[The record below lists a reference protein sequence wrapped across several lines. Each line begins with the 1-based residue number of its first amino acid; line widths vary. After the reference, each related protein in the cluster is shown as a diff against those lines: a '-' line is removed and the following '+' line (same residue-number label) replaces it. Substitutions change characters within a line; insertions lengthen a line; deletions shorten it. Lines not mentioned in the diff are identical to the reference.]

1 MSMTENYPT
10 VYSVSQ
16 VTSLVR
22 SALDERLPSRLSVR
36 GQITNWTAAASGH
49 AYFGLKD
56 QNALLGCV
64 MWKSRLAAVRF
75 RPENGLEV
83 IATGAVDVYPPH
95 GKYQLIADQL
105 EPAGVGELHLAFEQ
119 MIKRLQQ
126 QGLFRSEHKKPLPAY
141 PGRIGIITSESG
153 AAVHDIAKSIHDRWP
168 PAKLF
173 LYPVPVQG
181 AGAAEAIA
189 KAVNDVNRRNA
200 RLRLDLVIVGRGG
213 GSLEDLW
220 AFNEE
225 VVARAIFDSNIP
237 VISAV
242 GHEVDTTIA
251 DLVADARAS
260 TPTRAGVAAV
270 PDAAEVLAGLKH
282 NESALRSRLVWIL
295 DRCREHLK
303 TVRASGVFRDPM
315 LTVRI
320 REQRLDELA
329 PTLAN
334 CLRQL
339 LSRASAALQG
349 CSEKVLRIEPH
360 RLVGARK
367 VQLGDLVGRFRASE
381 EKRLDAARLALSAS
395 ENRLAALDPRAVLKR
410 GYSMTTTKTGLL
422 VTSPDDVSAG
432 DGIVTELAGRN
443 FIESTVVKKYR

>member
-1 MSMTENYPT
+1 MAGNQPT

-16 VTSLVR
+16 VTALVR
-22 SALDERLPSRLSVR
+22 SALDEALPARMAVR
-36 GQITNWTAAASGH
+36 GQITNWAAAASGH

-83 IATGAVDVYPPH
+83 IATGSVDVYPPH

-119 MIKRLQQ
+119 MVKRLQE
-126 QGLFRSEHKKPLPAY
+126 QGLFSERHKKPLPAY
-141 PGRIGIITSESG
+141 PRRIGIITSESG

-189 KAVNDVNRRNA
+189 AAVSDVNRRNSL
-200 RLRLDLVIVGRGG
+200 LRLDLVIVGRGG

-225 VVARAIFDSNIP
+225 VVARAIFDSRIP

-260 TPTRAGVAAV
+260 TPTKAGVAAV
-270 PDAAEVLAGLKH
+270 PDAAEVMAGLGH
-282 NESALRSRLVWIL
+282 SEAAMRTRVGWIL
-295 DRCREHLK
+295 DRCGERLR
-303 TVRASGVFRDPM
+303 TVCASSVFRDP
-315 LTVRI
+315 LLAVRT
-320 REQRLDELA
+320 REQRLDELG

-339 LSRASAALQG
+339 VSRASAALQL
-349 CSEKVLRIEPH
+349 CCEKVLRIEPH
-360 RLVGARK
+360 GLVGARK
-367 VQLGDLVGRFRASE
+367 VRLGDLAGRLAAASA
-381 EKRLDAARLALSAS
+381 KILDAGRLALSAQ
-395 ENRLAALDPRAVLKR
+395 ENRLAALDPRGVLKR
-410 GYSMTTTKTGLL
+410 GYSMTTTRAGSL
-422 VTSPDDVSAG
+422 VTSPSDVSVG

-443 FIESTVVKKYR
+443 FIESTVVKK